1 MTRSVLQTVADEL
14 RAVEENIQ
22 EADREIDS
30 LLQEL
35 YDAEVL
41 VNNIQTKLRERR
53 HYGVNLIGKKDRLLE
68 RVAEIVSNA
77 G

>member
-1 MTRSVLQTVADEL
+1 MQTVADEL

-30 LLQEL
+30 LFQEL

-53 HYGVNLIGKKDRLLE
+53 HYVVNLIGKKDRLLE